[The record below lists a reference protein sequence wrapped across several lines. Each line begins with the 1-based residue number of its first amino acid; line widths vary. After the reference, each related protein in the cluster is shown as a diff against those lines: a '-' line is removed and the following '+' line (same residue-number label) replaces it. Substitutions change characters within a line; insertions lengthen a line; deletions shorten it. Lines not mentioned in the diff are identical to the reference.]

1 MFLADL
7 THAQKR
13 AFLTIARAMTEV
25 DGVKPEEEQLLRF
38 FEIESGLSL
47 DDAPDGDPTTFA
59 SLFEDRRSQ
68 VSLLLE
74 LIGLG
79 YSDADYTEAEAAFVR
94 TFAEA
99 FSIPV
104 EQLDVLENWVLRQLA
119 LYEEAEALRSNDL
132 N

>member
-7 THAQKR
+7 NHEQRR
-13 AFLTIARAMTEV
+13 AFLSIARAMTEV
-25 DGVKPEEEQLLRF
+25 DGLKEEEEQLLRF
-38 FEIESGLSL
+38 FEIESGVSL
-47 DDAPDGDPTTFA
+47 DDAPDGDPTTFT

-79 YSDADYTEAEAAFVR
+79 YTDAEYTEAEAAFVR

-99 FSIPV
+99 FSIPT
-104 EQLDVLENWVLRQLA
+104 EELDVFENWVLRQLS
-119 LYEEAEALRSNDL
+119 LYEEAESLRSNDQ
-132 N
+132 